1 MVCFI
6 QIFNYSVIEYR
17 NTTPVGIVV
26 LKVAT
31 LVPLF
36 VNSGS
41 AFGDAIGFST

>member
-6 QIFNYSVIEYR
+6 QIFNYSMIEYR

-31 LVPLF
+31 LFPLF

-41 AFGDAIGFST
+41 ALVDAIGFST

>member
-6 QIFNYSVIEYR
+6 QISNYSMIEYR
-17 NTTPVGIVV
+17 NTTVGIVV

-31 LVPLF
+31 LFPLF

-41 AFGDAIGFST
+41 AFVDAIGFST